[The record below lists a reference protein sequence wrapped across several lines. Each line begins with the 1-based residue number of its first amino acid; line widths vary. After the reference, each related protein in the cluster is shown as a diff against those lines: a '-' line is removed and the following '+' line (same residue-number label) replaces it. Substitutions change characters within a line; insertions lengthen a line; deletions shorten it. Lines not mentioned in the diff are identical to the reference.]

1 MVREELRS
9 SFFALKKLS
18 EKISDGDVSPVDLVG
33 ACLDKI
39 KILNPILNAFITV
52 IEEEELY
59 KQAQI
64 AEKEIKQGN
73 YLGPLHGVP
82 FSIKDIFYAKGIRC
96 TAGSK
101 ILSNNIPSI
110 DSTAVDRMKKAG
122 GILIGTN
129 NLNEFASGITGINP
143 FYGSSKNPWDI
154 SKISGGSSGGSAVAV
169 ATGMVPISLGTDTG
183 GSIRVP
189 SSLCG
194 VVGLKPTYG
203 RISKYNVFP
212 LSPSLDHV
220 GCITR
225 SAWDV
230 AAVMEYI
237 AGWDPLD
244 ETSEHKEVPA
254 YTKIIEKSTL
264 KGVRIGIPRE
274 SFFDCLYPEIQGIFY
289 DFIETLRSNES
300 IIVFDLHLH
309 NPEKYYKSWRD
320 IRFAEASEIHRKWL
334 NTRASEGYTNEVR
347 NMLIQGRR
355 ISAVDY
361 ICALKTV
368 KEIKKEFLSILGTNN
383 NSKIDAIITPTTITP
398 ALRFDEETVSIGKN
412 TVLETRQAL
421 LRNTIVFNST
431 GLPAISIPIGLTK
444 DNMPVGAQII
454 GLPFRE
460 DMVLSIAYSYERM
473 NNSIDKFIINF
484 AALNKSKL

>member
-1 MVREELRS
+1 MVKKELRS
-9 SFFALKKLS
+9 SLFSLKQLS
-18 EKISDGDVSPVDLVG
+18 EKIKEGDVSPVDLVG

-39 KILNPILNAFITV
+39 KILNPILNAFITI

-73 YLGPLHGVP
+73 YLSPLHGIP
-82 FSIKDIFYAKGIRC
+82 FSIKDIFYTKGIRC

-110 DSTAVDRMKKAG
+110 DSTAVKRMKKAG

-169 ATGMVPISLGTDTG
+169 ATGMVPISLATDTG

-225 SAWDV
+225 STWDV

-244 ETSEHKEVPA
+244 KTTEDKEVPT

-264 KGVRIGIPRE
+264 KGIRIGVPRE
-274 SFFDCLYPEIQGIFY
+274 YFFNHLCPEVQDLFY

-300 IIVFDLHLH
+300 IIVFDLDLH
-309 NPEKYYKSWRD
+309 NNKKYYRSWRD
-320 IRFAEASEIHRKWL
+320 IRLAEASEIHLKWL
-334 NTRASEGYTNEVR
+334 NTGAVEGYSNEVR

-361 ICALKTV
+361 IHALKAI
-368 KEIKKEFLSILGTNN
+368 KEIKKEFLSILDR
-383 NSKIDAIITPTTITP
+383 KIDAIITPTTIIP
-398 ALRFDEETVSIGKN
+398 ATRFDKKTVSIGKN
-412 TVLETRQAL
+412 TLETRQAL
-421 LRNTIVFNST
+421 LQNTIVFNST

-454 GLPFRE
+454 GPPFNE
-460 DMVLSIAYSYERM
+460 DMILSIAYSYECM
-473 NNSIDKFIINF
+473 NNRWINSY
-484 AALNKSKL
+484 LPVLLP

>member
-18 EKISDGDVSPVDLVG
+18 EKISDGDVSPIDLVG

-203 RISKYNVFP
+203 RIRLLP
-212 LSPSLDHV
+212 
-220 GCITR
+220 
-225 SAWDV
+225 
-230 AAVMEYI
+230 
-237 AGWDPLD
+237 
-244 ETSEHKEVPA
+244 
-254 YTKIIEKSTL
+254 
-264 KGVRIGIPRE
+264 
-274 SFFDCLYPEIQGIFY
+274 
-289 DFIETLRSNES
+289 
-300 IIVFDLHLH
+300 
-309 NPEKYYKSWRD
+309 WR
-320 IRFAEASEIHRKWL
+320 A
-334 NTRASEGYTNEVR
+334 
-347 NMLIQGRR
+347 
-355 ISAVDY
+355 
-361 ICALKTV
+361 
-368 KEIKKEFLSILGTNN
+368 
-383 NSKIDAIITPTTITP
+383 
-398 ALRFDEETVSIGKN
+398 
-412 TVLETRQAL
+412 
-421 LRNTIVFNST
+421 
-431 GLPAISIPIGLTK
+431 
-444 DNMPVGAQII
+444 
-454 GLPFRE
+454 
-460 DMVLSIAYSYERM
+460 
-473 NNSIDKFIINF
+473 
-484 AALNKSKL
+484 